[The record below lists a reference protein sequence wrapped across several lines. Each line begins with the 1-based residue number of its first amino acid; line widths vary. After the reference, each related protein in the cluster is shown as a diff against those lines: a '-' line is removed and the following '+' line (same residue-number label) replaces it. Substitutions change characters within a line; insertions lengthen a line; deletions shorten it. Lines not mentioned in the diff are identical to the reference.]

1 MRTLRQRWLGLLG
14 LVVAGLLAIALPA
27 SSDVGGDCTFEGTR
41 LYGKVEKVSSFG
53 DVKVKFVSSFPD
65 LKVKYVSSFAD
76 SCGEWQMVDSFAD
89 FTIQE
94 VSSFPDIKVK
104 VVTSFPGLP

>member
-1 MRTLRQRWLGLLG
+1 MRTLRRRWLGLIG
-14 LVVAGLLAIALPA
+14 LAIAGLLAIALPA
-27 SSDVGGDCTFEGTR
+27 SSEVGSDCTFEGTR

-65 LKVKYVSSFAD
+65 LNVKYVTSFAN
-76 SCGEWQMVDSFAD
+76 SCGEWQMVESFPD

-94 VSSFPDIKVK
+94 VSSFPDIEVK